1 MLNQTYPFALPAL
14 PYADDA
20 LAPVITAE
28 TLSFHH
34 GKHFQTYITN
44 LNKALE
50 PHPQLHAL
58 TLGQL
63 LDGSHLLPEQAHTA
77 ILNNGGGAYNH
88 DVYFKG
94 FAPAPKAPEGRLL
107 ALINA
112 AYGSLDAFK
121 EAFAAACLAVFG
133 SGWAVLALTP
143 EDKLQIIPLKNQ
155 ETVLPLKVL
164 PLLTVDVW
172 EHAYYLQYQNL
183 RAQYVKSL
191 WDVLDFP
198 VLERQ

>member
-1 MLNQTYPFALPAL
+1 MLTSTVSPSA
-14 PYADDA
+14 
-20 LAPVITAE
+20 
-28 TLSFHH
+28 
-34 GKHFQTYITN
+34 K
-44 LNKALE
+44 
-50 PHPQLHAL
+50 
-58 TLGQL
+58 L
-63 LDGSHLLPEQAHTA
+63 LDGSHPLPDSARTA

-94 FAPAPKAPEGRLL
+94 LSPAPGGPEGKLL
-107 ALINA
+107 ALINE

-133 SGWAVLALTP
+133 SGWAVLVLNA
-143 EDKLQIIPLKNQ
+143 EGKLQIVPLKNQ
-155 ETVLPLKVL
+155 ETVLPMGVK

-183 RAQYVKSL
+183 RARYVQSL

-198 VLERQ
+198 VL

>member
-1 MLNQTYPFALPAL
+1 MLNQTYPFALPAW

-20 LAPVITAE
+20 LAPALTAE
-28 TLSFHH
+28 TLSFHY

-50 PHPQLHAL
+50 PHPELHAL

-63 LDGSHLLPEQAHTA
+63 LDGSHTLPDTARTA

-94 FAPAPKAPEGRLL
+94 LSRAPKAPAGKLL
-107 ALINA
+107 TLIEE

-121 EAFAAACLAVFG
+121 EAFSAACLGVFG
-133 SGWAVLALTP
+133 SGWAVLAL
-143 EDKLQIIPLKNQ
+143 DAGGKLTMVSLKNQ
-155 ETVLPLKVL
+155 ETVLPMNMR

-198 VLERQ
+198 VI

>member
-1 MLNQTYPFALPAL
+1 MLNQTYPFALPDL
-14 PYADDA
+14 PYANDA
-20 LAPVITAE
+20 LAPVLTAE
-28 TLSFHH
+28 TLSFHY

-50 PHPQLHAL
+50 PHTDLHAL

-63 LDGSHLLPEQAHTA
+63 LDGSHPLPESARTA

-94 FAPAPKAPEGRLL
+94 LAPAPRGPEGKLL
-107 ALINA
+107 ALINE

-133 SGWAVLALTP
+133 SGWAVLVLNA
-143 EDKLQIIPLKNQ
+143 EGKLQIVPLKNQ
-155 ETVLPLKVL
+155 ETVLPMGVK

-183 RAQYVKSL
+183 RARYVQSL
-191 WDVLDFP
+191 WDILGFP
-198 VLERQ
+198 VIT